1 MEYVYFVL
9 LILGGLIAGSFAGM
23 LGVGGAFLLVPLQFF
38 VLTKTGYAPDIAM
51 KVAIATALAVTLP
64 TALNSAYRHSKRGTV
79 FWKYAALIGTFGFL
93 FSFASSFV
101 ANYLPGSVL
110 SFIFGIVVLAAAL
123 RTSSYKDTN
132 EDPANISQNYF
143 KYAVCGAIMGTI
155 SGLTGIGGG
164 IVVIPLMIFVLRFPF
179 INAVGTSS
187 ATIVFTSMGG
197 IIGYFING
205 FDTVGLPPYSVG
217 YINILIFLILVIPS
231 IIMSGVGASVT
242 HRVNQKYIRYT
253 FSILTFI
260 IGATMIYKSLG
271 IHLFDFI

>member
-1 MEYVYFVL
+1 MEYVYFIL

-38 VLTKTGYAPDIAM
+38 VLTQMGYDPDVAM

-64 TALNSAYRHSKRGTV
+64 TALNSAYRHSKKGTV
-79 FWKYAALIGTFGFL
+79 FWKYAALIGTFGFI
-93 FSFASSFV
+93 FSFTSSFI

-110 SFIFGIVVLAAAL
+110 SFIFGVVVLAAAL

-132 EDPANISQNYF
+132 EDPANISQNYL
-143 KYAVCGAIMGTI
+143 KYAACGAIMGTV

-205 FDTVGLPPYSVG
+205 FDIAGLPPYSVG
-217 YINILIFLILVIPS
+217 YINILILIILAVPS
-231 IIMSGVGASVT
+231 ILMSGVGASIT
-242 HRVNQKYIRYT
+242 HRVSQKYIRYT
-253 FSILTFI
+253 FSAVTFV
-260 IGATMIYKSLG
+260 IGVTMIYKSLG
-271 IHLFDFI
+271 IRLSDYI